1 MGAASSCVVQ
11 ASHGGG
17 LLQSTGS
24 MVCGFRQFLHV
35 DSLPVVHRLRCSTTG
50 GIIPDLVS
58 NLAPTLPAEFFTM
71 EPEKHCLAFY
81 NGFPTE
87 QI

>member
-24 MVCGFRQFLHV
+24 MVWVSAIFARGLITCGAQ
-35 DSLPVVHRLRCSTTG
+35 
-50 GIIPDLVS
+50 
-58 NLAPTLPAEFFTM
+58 A
-71 EPEKHCLAFY
+71 
-81 NGFPTE
+81 
-87 QI
+87 